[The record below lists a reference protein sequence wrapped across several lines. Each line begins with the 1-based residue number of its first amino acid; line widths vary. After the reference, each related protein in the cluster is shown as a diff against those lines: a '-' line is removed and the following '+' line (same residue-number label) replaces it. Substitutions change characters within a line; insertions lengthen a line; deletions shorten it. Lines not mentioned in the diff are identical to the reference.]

1 MKFISTFLNTLVALA
16 HFTSLQIDDLL
27 KMMWKDINGFLKDL
41 RAYPEHF
48 HKTDNKSL
56 NLNSVPKSES
66 TSKKKK
72 KSESTTKPWI
82 FQATFKSLK
91 ENNFSIFSWTKV
103 HPNGSISHVNKTLS

>member
-1 MKFISTFLNTLVALA
+1 
-16 HFTSLQIDDLL
+16 
-27 KMMWKDINGFLKDL
+27 MWKDINGFLKDL

-72 KSESTTKPWI
+72 KVTLLQNLEFFRRLSSHSKRTI
-82 FQATFKSLK
+82 FP
-91 ENNFSIFSWTKV
+91 FSVEQKYIQMALY
-103 HPNGSISHVNKTLS
+103 HM

>member
-1 MKFISTFLNTLVALA
+1 
-16 HFTSLQIDDLL
+16 
-27 KMMWKDINGFLKDL
+27 MWKDINGFLKDL

-66 TSKKKK
+66 T
-72 KSESTTKPWI
+72 TKPWI

-103 HPNGSISHVNKTLS
+103 HPNYGRLTIDVTDNSRLRWGLLGGLNLH